1 MQESVRR
8 FVIKYFFTA
17 FLIIV
22 FVIFYVWQNV
32 EVMKIKIDYRKALK
46 EERQL
51 INLNDRL
58 KYEIER
64 YKRTALVEKYAAE
77 SGMREL
83 TPYDF
88 VTIKMD

>member
-1 MQESVRR
+1 
-8 FVIKYFFTA
+8 
-17 FLIIV
+17 
-22 FVIFYVWQNV
+22 
-32 EVMKIKIDYRKALK
+32 MKIKIDYRKALS

-51 INLNDRL
+51 VNRNDRL

-64 YKRTALVEKYAAE
+64 YKRMDLVEKYAVE

-88 VTIKMD
+88 VTIDMDKK